1 MNGMSGMTEFTP
13 AAWSFSTTRGASLL
27 MAAVSV
33 GSAAM
38 VSTTGV
44 TPILLRSGSR

>member
-1 MNGMSGMTEFTP
+1 MTEVTP
-13 AAWSFSTTRGASLL
+13 ALRSCWTTSGAWVSVV
-27 MAAVSV
+27 AVSE

-44 TPILLRSGSR
+44 TPARRRSGRR